1 MVRRFRLSHWWDDR
15 LGCVFDAVMRRVV
28 YGGSGWIGEGIRI
41 VVGCICRNVGAVEI
55 VDGFAEGEFLVV
67 GIG

>member
-1 MVRRFRLSHWWDDR
+1 M
-15 LGCVFDAVMRRVV
+15 

>member
-1 MVRRFRLSHWWDDR
+1 M
-15 LGCVFDAVMRRVV
+15 

-67 GIG
+67 GIGEVGARSWIVGVGLLTVVAVAVVML